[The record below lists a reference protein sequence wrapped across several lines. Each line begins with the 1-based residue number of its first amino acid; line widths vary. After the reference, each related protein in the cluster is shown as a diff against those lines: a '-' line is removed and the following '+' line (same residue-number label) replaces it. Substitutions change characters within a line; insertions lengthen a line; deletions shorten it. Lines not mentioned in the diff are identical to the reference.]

1 MVFFKYKSICVGIPK
16 TATSSLF
23 ETWRNEQDKWHNHNT
38 INQDYE
44 EYGYEKIKDFYTFTI
59 IRNPYDRFVSMAHQY
74 FRDGNDD
81 PTTDCNVVASYL
93 VGKDI
98 PQIHHLNEMF
108 LPHYYFVCDDKQN
121 LIVNNHWHYDRIELT
136 YRLYA
141 IDWNKEHSKSI
152 GYAMPRGMAFENVS
166 RARVGKKWEDEIND
180 DTIRIINDIYYND
193 FEIFK
198 FKKIIV

>member
-1 MVFFKYKSICVGIPK
+1 MVFFKYKLIFVGIPK

-38 INQDYE
+38 ITQDYE

-74 FRDGNDD
+74 FRDDNGD
-81 PTTDCNVVASYL
+81 PTKDCNAVASYII
-93 VGKDI
+93 GKNVKDLADTNECFQ
-98 PQIHHLNEMF
+98 PQYH
-108 LPHYYFVCDDKQN
+108 FVCDSNDHLLVK
-121 LIVNNHWHYDRIELT
+121 NHWLYEQLATT
-136 YRLYA
+136 YRLFAADY
-141 IDWNKEHSKSI
+141 NQKKENNRLFLPSNMC
-152 GYAMPRGMAFENVS
+152 YENVS
-166 RARVGKKWEDEIND
+166 NSRLGKKWEDEIND
-180 DTIRIINDIYYND
+180 DTIRIINDVYYND

>member
-23 ETWRNEQDKWHNHNT
+23 ETWKNGIDVDHNHST
-38 INQDYE
+38 LLQDYE
-44 EYGYEKIKDFYTFTI
+44 QYGYDKIKDFYTFTI

-74 FRDGNDD
+74 FRDENND

-93 VGKDI
+93 IGKDLGEI
-98 PQIHHLNEMF
+98 RNLNEMF
-108 LPHYYFVCDDKQN
+108 LPHYYFVCDENQN
-121 LIVNNHWHYDRIELT
+121 LIVENHWLFDRIEST
-136 YRLYA
+136 YRA
-141 IDWNKEHSKSI
+141 HASDFNQKTQE
-152 GYAMPRGMAFENVS
+152 GVFMPETMAFENVS
-166 RARVGKKWEDEIND
+166 RERIGKKWEDEIND
-180 DTIRIINDIYYND
+180 DTIRIINDVYYND